1 MFVFRDVSRV
11 HVIPFFQLHP
21 ILAGKTVLFPTCSKL
36 DVNGVNFHLCFF
48 GVYKHCFPG
57 KVSIFPN
64 QELGRMSFFCL
75 RCNMLLYVR
84 WAFNIYELFKYT
96 YVTWGKY
103 LYIYIYMFSFIV
115 YVFIYIYTY
124 IYLSSSSNSISPNP
138 FRLESLPTQQTEKL
152 PWFNKKTFTGSRL
165 RLCLQQ
171 LGSAESTGGWPPK
184 GWSLF
189 RGDGSPAFVV
199 KMKLEIECGTDV

>member
-103 LYIYIYMFSFIV
+103 LYIYIYVFV
-115 YVFIYIYTY
+115 YRVCVYIYIHIFIYHLHQILFHP
-124 IYLSSSSNSISPNP
+124 ILFGSKVSQPNK
-138 FRLESLPTQQTEKL
+138 RKSY
-152 PWFNKKTFTGSRL
+152 
-165 RLCLQQ
+165 
-171 LGSAESTGGWPPK
+171 LGSTRKLSQDPGYAFAYNNLAVLNPQVVGPRKGGPCLGGMVALLLWLK
-184 GWSLF
+184 WNL
-189 RGDGSPAFVV
+189 R
-199 KMKLEIECGTDV
+199 

>member
-103 LYIYIYMFSFIV
+103 LYIYIYVFV
-115 YVFIYIYTY
+115 YRVCVYIYIY
-124 IYLSSSSNSISPNP
+124 IYLFIIFIKFYFTQSFSARKSPNP
-138 FRLESLPTQQTEKL
+138 TNGKATLVQQENFHRIPVTPLPTTTWQCWIHRWLAPE
-152 PWFNKKTFTGSRL
+152 R
-165 RLCLQQ
+165 
-171 LGSAESTGGWPPK
+171 
-184 GWSLF
+184 
-189 RGDGSPAFVV
+189 VV
-199 KMKLEIECGTDV
+199 LV

>member
-1 MFVFRDVSRV
+1 
-11 HVIPFFQLHP
+11 
-21 ILAGKTVLFPTCSKL
+21 
-36 DVNGVNFHLCFF
+36 
-48 GVYKHCFPG
+48 
-57 KVSIFPN
+57 
-64 QELGRMSFFCL
+64 
-75 RCNMLLYVR
+75 
-84 WAFNIYELFKYT
+84 
-96 YVTWGKY
+96 
-103 LYIYIYMFSFIV
+103 MFSFIV